1 MKVALAFWGITR
13 SLSQT
18 IDSIR
23 TNIFTVL
30 RKNGIEYTVF
40 LHTYVVPA
48 PFSNIRT
55 KEQNCKLNPLEYT
68 LLDAEYI
75 ALDDQD
81 YVRKQLDLIKYR
93 THKDPW
99 KTGYNSV
106 DNYICAMYS
115 KQRVTKLVTE
125 SKIPFDRIVFLRPD
139 VRYLTPF
146 RVEWLQSVDNESILV
161 PDFHLYTFKINDRF
175 SVTNYENGVRIGNIF
190 DSMYDYS
197 LKNPLH
203 SETLLYTYV
212 TETLHLRI
220 VYIPFYFNR
229 VRANG
234 SELRDAGTPKLLSP
248 MRASPMRPPPI
259 RHSPIRHSPLR
270 QSSARQLPAHKSPF
284 IPKQI
289 SPNDINV
296 VDIRTITFNV

>member
-30 RKNGIEYTVF
+30 RANGIEYTIF
-40 LHTYVVPA
+40 LHTYVVPS
-48 PFSNIRT
+48 PFSNVRT

-68 LLDAEYI
+68 LLNADYI

-81 YVRKQLDLIKYR
+81 YVKKQLDLFKYR
-93 THKDPW
+93 THEDPW

-115 KQRVTKLVTE
+115 KKRVTQLITE
-125 SKIPFDRIVFLRPD
+125 SEILFDRIVFLRPD
-139 VRYLTPF
+139 VRYLTPLCF
-146 RVEWLQSVDNESILV
+146 EWLYSTMNNTITV
-161 PDFHLYTFKINDRF
+161 PDFHLYTFMINDRF
-175 SVTNYENGVRIGNIF
+175 SITNYENGIRIGNLF

-197 LKNPLH
+197 LQNPLH

-220 VYIPFYFNR
+220 VYIPLYFNR
-229 VRANG
+229 IRANG
-234 SELRDAGTPKLLSP
+234 FELRDAGTPKLTSP
-248 MRASPMRPPPI
+248 MRASPMRA
-259 RHSPIRHSPLR
+259 SPLR
-270 QSSARQLPAHKSPF
+270 ASPLRSPHVRQPSARQPPPHRSPF
-284 IPKQI
+284 VQKQI
-289 SPNDINV
+289 SPNDINI
-296 VDIRTITFNV
+296 VDIRTITFNL